1 MRIRNSRTFCGRL
14 LAAIVA
20 DQLASTSLGVSPEK
34 LVIYDSLLELGHAA
48 ANDGLVGGLV
58 GMLRLCLPEG
68 ILRSRAASQG
78 DRYEGAEGKEKG
90 VEI

>member
-1 MRIRNSRTFCGRL
+1 M
-14 LAAIVA
+14 AAIVA
-20 DQLASTSLGVSPEK
+20 DQLASISLGVSPEK
-34 LVIYDSLLELGHAA
+34 LVIYDSLLELGRAA

-68 ILRSRAASQG
+68 IIRLSRAASQG
-78 DRYEGAEGKEKG
+78 DNYEGAEGKEKG